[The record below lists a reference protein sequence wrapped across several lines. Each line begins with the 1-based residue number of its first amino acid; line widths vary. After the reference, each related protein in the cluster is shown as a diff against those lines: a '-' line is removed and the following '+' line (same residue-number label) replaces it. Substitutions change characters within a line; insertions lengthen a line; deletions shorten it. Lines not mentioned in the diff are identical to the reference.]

1 MMLVPCLLSLFL
13 AQSGLENPLKAHQVV
28 TEKTQY
34 KGKSAVKVT
43 PAPGNGAEDL
53 LAILTGGPAFHNGT
67 IEVEVAGR
75 PGSGASDTARGFVGI
90 AFRVAQDLKKFEC
103 IYIRPTNGR
112 ADDQERRNHS
122 TQYISY
128 PEYPWHRLRKET
140 PSKYESYVDLV
151 PGEWTKLRIVVD
163 GAKARLYVHGSEQPA
178 LIVNDLKHGSD
189 AAGSIALWVGPGTE
203 AYFANLR
210 VTP

>member
-1 MMLVPCLLSLFL
+1 MMLVPYLLGLFL
-13 AQSGLENPLKAHQVV
+13 AQSGLDNPLKAHQVV
-28 TEKTQY
+28 VEKTQY
-34 KGKSAVKVT
+34 KGKAAVKVT

-53 LAILTGGPAFHNGT
+53 LAVLTGGPAFRNGT
-67 IEVEVAGR
+67 VEVEVAGR

-90 AFRVAQDLKKFEC
+90 AFRVAADLKKFEC
-103 IYIRPTNGR
+103 FYIRPTNGR

-128 PEYPWHRLRKET
+128 PEFPWHRLRKET
-140 PSKYESYVDLV
+140 PSKYESYVDLA

-163 GAKARLYVHGSEQPA
+163 GAKASLSVHGSEQPA
-178 LIVNDLKHGSD
+178 LIVHDLKHGAD
-189 AAGSIALWVGPGTE
+189 AAGAIALWVGPGTE